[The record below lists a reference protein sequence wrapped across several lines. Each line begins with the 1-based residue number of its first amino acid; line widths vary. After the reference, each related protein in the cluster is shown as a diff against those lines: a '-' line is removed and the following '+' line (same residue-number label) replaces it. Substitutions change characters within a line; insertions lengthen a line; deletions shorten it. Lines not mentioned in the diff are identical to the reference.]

1 MGTSKGLQ
9 IGEIV
14 RRTGVS
20 ADTLRFYEERGILP
34 PAGRT
39 DGGFRLFS
47 PDTPERLAF
56 VGRAKALGFSLDEIM
71 ELLSLRSSKAKDSH
85 QVLDK
90 VHEKLREVD
99 HRLAELG
106 KLREALVDLAST
118 CDGSHPVCSCPILE
132 SFGRSPEVVHGIP

>member
-14 RRTGVS
+14 RRTGLT
-20 ADTLRFYEERGILP
+20 ADTLRFYEERGVLP
-34 PAGRT
+34 PAGRSE
-39 DGGFRLFS
+39 GGFRLFA

-56 VGRAKALGFSLDEIM
+56 VGRAKALGFSLDDIV
-71 ELLSLRSSKAKDSH
+71 ELLSLRSSDAQDSH

-90 VHEKLREVD
+90 VQGKIREVD

-106 KLREALVDLAST
+106 KLREALVNLAST
-118 CDGSHPVCSCPILE
+118 CDGSHPLSSCPILE
-132 SFGRSPEVVHGIP
+132 SFGKTAEACHGTP